1 MEDRYL
7 CSHCPKSFTEERMLK
22 MHQRYHI
29 KDPFTCTVCD
39 KTFLSKQLFKTHFSQ
54 HKEEVYSCEVCFK
67 TFKHKSNLVA
77 HQRLHNS
84 KYECIYCYK
93 KFHRK
98 DRLESHLSNCDKA
111 VIDDLQS
118 FEEKTSIFIKSTS
131 EIKEENVT
139 VDCNDNSENLENEN
153 FNYDSKNPCP
163 ICDSQVAHL
172 SKHMETHMNNESS
185 IEQCHICDKK
195 FTLKNISNNI

>member
-139 VDCNDNSENLENEN
+139 VDCNDNSENFENKN
-153 FNYDSKNPCP
+153 FDLVNLHIHSKN
-163 ICDSQVAHL
+163 L
-172 SKHMETHMNNESS
+172 N
-185 IEQCHICDKK
+185 K
-195 FTLKNISNNI
+195 FLNKEYKTVINL